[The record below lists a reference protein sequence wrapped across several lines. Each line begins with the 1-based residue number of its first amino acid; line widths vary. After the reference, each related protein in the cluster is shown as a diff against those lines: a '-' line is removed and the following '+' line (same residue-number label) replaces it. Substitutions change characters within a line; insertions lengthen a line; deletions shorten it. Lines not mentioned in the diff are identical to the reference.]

1 MKNSLLLAIATVLL
15 ASNIWA
21 QDSKPTIIDLD
32 QAVALALENNHDL
45 FIAKVQSDKAE
56 NSATLGNA
64 GALPTLRATA
74 GTNYSNQNSDLEFAT
89 GQTQNVSG
97 AESAGQNASL
107 GLSQVLFAGGAL
119 QRTYSILKSASQM
132 ANIAELQQLNTTI
145 VQTQSQYFA
154 IVLLG
159 ETVQTAETNLAIS
172 ADRYARAEL
181 KKELGGSNTTELLA
195 AEVDLNRD
203 KITLMDARTQLLN
216 AKTLFKTFV
225 GIEGSFE
232 LVPVVKDEFAAVD
245 DLMSLINAAFENNPT
260 LQMARISEETAII
273 QQKLAQSTL
282 FPSLSAQVSYGLNQ
296 SQAEAGF
303 LTSSQQT
310 GLNAGVSLTYDL
322 FGGGR
327 SRTQRQNAAL
337 DVEIAQRQRIKTE
350 ETIQAAVI
358 NAAEVYVNA
367 RAKYELEK
375 KSVAVA
381 QQNFDKTKERYDL
394 GQLSYLQLRE
404 AQLGLLN
411 AQNGKTSAL
420 FQARN
425 AYLALWQLVQSFEL

>member
-1 MKNSLLLAIATVLL
+1 MKNSILLAIATVLL

-32 QAVALALENNHDL
+32 QAVASALENNHDL

-64 GALPTLRATA
+64 GALPTVRATA

-97 AESAGQNASL
+97 AQSAGQNASL
-107 GLSQVLFAGGAL
+107 GLNQVLFSGGAL
-119 QRTYSILKSASQM
+119 QRTYSILKAAAQLSDV
-132 ANIAELQQLNTTI
+132 AELQQINTTI

-154 IVLLG
+154 IVLLT
-159 ETVQTAETNLAIS
+159 ETVNAASTNVAIS
-172 ADRYARAEL
+172 ADRYERAKL

-195 AEVDLNRD
+195 AEVDLYRD
-203 KITLMDARTQLLN
+203 KITLMDVRTQLLN
-216 AKTLFKTFV
+216 AKTIFKTYV
-225 GIEGSFE
+225 GIDGDFE
-232 LVPVVKDEFAAVD
+232 LSPVVNDEFAAVD
-245 DLMSLINAAFENNPT
+245 DLMSLINAAMENNPM
-260 LQMARISEETAII
+260 LQMARISEETALL
-273 QQKLAQSTL
+273 QQKLTQSTL

-303 LTSSQQT
+303 LSSSQQT

-322 FGGGR
+322 FSGGR

-358 NAAEVYVNA
+358 NAADVYMNA
-367 RAKYELEK
+367 RAKYDLEK

-381 QQNFDKTKERYDL
+381 QQNFDKTKERYDM